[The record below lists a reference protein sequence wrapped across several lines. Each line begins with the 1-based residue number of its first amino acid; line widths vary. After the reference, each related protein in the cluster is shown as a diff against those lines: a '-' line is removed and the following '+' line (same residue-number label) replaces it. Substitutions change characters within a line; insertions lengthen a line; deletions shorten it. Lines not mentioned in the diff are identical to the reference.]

1 MIGRRRLLWAT
12 IGLLADCLRTATPST
27 TRLTGR
33 QRWIRSTPD
42 AHQSE
47 HIDALIIAHKVDR
60 DVGEASRTLNRGQLV
75 GIQVAVVDGLHFGD
89 DLAAASADTGVNV
102 RDAIRTRTHA
112 DERTRT

>member
-33 QRWIRSTPD
+33 QRWLRSTPD

-47 HIDALIIAHKVDR
+47 HINELIIAPEVDH
-60 DVGEASRTLNRGQLV
+60 DVGEASRTLNQEQLV
-75 GIQVAVVDGLHFGD
+75 GLQVAVVDGLISATTSPRHPGRRRSHLNGD
-89 DLAAASADTGVNV
+89 G
-102 RDAIRTRTHA
+102 
-112 DERTRT
+112 